1 MKHRSIQVLHSDWQA
16 SKKMLTYFGEAAKP
30 AHSCI
35 DPIQS
40 LLTQNWFMSSEVAI
54 SRRKKKNASTFCGS

>member
-1 MKHRSIQVLHSDWQA
+1 MMKHRSIQVLHSDWQA

-40 LLTQNWFMSSEVAI
+40 LLTQN
-54 SRRKKKNASTFCGS
+54 